1 MSASI
6 SRAFRA
12 GALGALVAAGMAAAP
27 LGAAQA
33 QQQVASRVDAKDA
46 WSIFT
51 ADVDGKV
58 CWIVSEPTTSTARK
72 GGKVVQVRRGDI
84 YLMVSVRPGQGVKN
98 EISMVAG
105 YPFKPGSEVK
115 ATIGSQTYE
124 MFTKGENAWLD
135 DPSIDDRMVVA
146 MKKGITAKL
155 VGVSS
160 RGTQTED
167 TFSLRGFTAAIT
179 LAQDLCK

>member
-12 GALGALVAAGMAAAP
+12 GAVGALVAAGLIAAAAAP
-27 LGAAQA
+27 AAA
-33 QQQVASRVDAKDA
+33 QQVASRVDAKES

-58 CWIVSEPTTSTARK
+58 CWIVTEPTKSIARR
-72 GGKVVQVRRGDI
+72 GGKLVQVNRGDI
-84 YLMVSVRPGQGVKN
+84 YLMVSVRPNQGVKN
-98 EISMVAG
+98 EVSMVAG
-105 YPFKPGSEVK
+105 YPFKPGSTVK
-115 ATIGSQTYE
+115 AEIGSAAFD

-135 DPSIDDRMVVA
+135 DGSQDDRMVVA
-146 MKKGITAKL
+146 MKRGITAKL
-155 VGVSS
+155 VGTSA

-167 TFSLRGFTAAIT
+167 IFSLRGFTAAVN